1 MSPGER
7 KVFSYFWRG
16 TGEILLYALPV
27 NSALKVEVSVGVGKA
42 TYEEAER
49 KWLVYCRKLR
59 PIYKKKFD
67 K

>member
-27 NSALKVEVSVGVGKA
+27 NSGLKVEVSVGVGKA
-42 TYEEAER
+42 TCIVKGKR
-49 KWLVYCRKLR
+49 PLMRRLR
-59 PIYKKKFD
+59 ESGLFTVAN
-67 K
+67 

>member
-42 TYEEAER
+42 TYEEAESG
-49 KWLVYCRKLR
+49 LFTVEN
-59 PIYKKKFD
+59 
-67 K
+67 